1 MINNYGFNPLQEE
14 DLQGNVNLNNEENN
28 NNNNF
33 NIEGI
38 NNQNNEKNTIHFNEN
53 SNYTEEISNI
63 ATNYVNKYLGFIGK
77 YFNVELEDVKN
88 KLKGALIP
96 MNKSFYE
103 SVKQKE
109 DLYVPFWTLA
119 TIIFLITLSGNL
131 SGYFKSSDKMNFQY
145 NYDFVPKAAFFF
157 YGFGFGVPI
166 LLWILSNY
174 VFKIRDFNLMTNICI
189 YGYSF
194 VILIPIL
201 ILCIIPSNL
210 LETVLLIYFL
220 FHSCSFLFYNVYVL
234 ISEQAPNAKWPFL
247 GILGGIQ
254 LFLFLLLKFYF
265 FKAAKVTNTK

>member
-1 MINNYGFNPLQEE
+1 MNNNDGFNPLQEE
-14 DLQGNVNLNNEENN
+14 DLQGNVNLNNDEN

-33 NIEGI
+33 NIEG
-38 NNQNNEKNTIHFNEN
+38 NDNQNTEKNTIHFNEN

-157 YGFGFGVPI
+157 MVSDLVFQFYYGFYQI
-166 LLWILSNY
+166 MYLKLE
-174 VFKIRDFNLMTNICI
+174 
-189 YGYSF
+189 
-194 VILIPIL
+194 ILI
-201 ILCIIPSNL
+201 
-210 LETVLLIYFL
+210 
-220 FHSCSFLFYNVYVL
+220 
-234 ISEQAPNAKWPFL
+234 
-247 GILGGIQ
+247 
-254 LFLFLLLKFYF
+254 
-265 FKAAKVTNTK
+265 